1 MLREEVILTFII
13 RSVILTDFFGP
24 VNFLRLYDI
33 WSHCCHWEKISYVL
47 DSVPIIRD
55 CCQLYE
61 EYKHVYISIWFELS
75 TLLPLADHC
84 YYCWRTP
91 VVTKTLNHPT
101 QSQNICIYLFDPYLK
116 GRFNRHTI
124 HFKLILIK
132 IIINNL
138 TVKTCSLLGGE
149 KV

>member
-1 MLREEVILTFII
+1 MLREEVILTLII
-13 RSVILTDFFGP
+13 RSVILTYFFGLLIFCDYTTYEAIA
-24 VNFLRLYDI
+24 VT
-33 WSHCCHWEKISYVL
+33 EKRYVL

-55 CCQLYE
+55 SCQLCE
-61 EYKHVYISIWFELS
+61 EYKHVYISIRFERS
-75 TLLPLADHC
+75 PLLPLADHC

-124 HFKLILIK
+124 HFKLILVK
-132 IIINNL
+132 IIISNL
-138 TVKTCSLLGGE
+138 TVKICSLLSGE
-149 KV
+149 KM